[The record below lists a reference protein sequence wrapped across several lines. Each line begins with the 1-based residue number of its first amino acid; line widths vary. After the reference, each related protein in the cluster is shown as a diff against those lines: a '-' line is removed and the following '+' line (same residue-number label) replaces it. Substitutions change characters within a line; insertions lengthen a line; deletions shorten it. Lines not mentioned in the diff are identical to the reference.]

1 MAWMA
6 GFRVAASASAVALV
20 AAMAV
25 PAHAVTKVV
34 EFNVLNATAML
45 PAPFAAGD
53 TLLLDTTV
61 TQETGALSQSI
72 TFTLGGDVTSLTGMA
87 SWQIS
92 TAAGPGPRLVGVN
105 IDIFD
110 AGNNLV
116 LSDAFAGVL
125 GGFAMSS
132 LNGPIGAG
140 TYRLVAT
147 GNAVRDTV
155 FNVSVSAVPEPGG
168 YALLLAG
175 LGVVGLLARRRRLG

>member
-1 MAWMA
+1 MA
-6 GFRVAASASAVALV
+6 GMARFRTAALAAAAASVAVM
-20 AAMAV
+20 AA

-45 PAPFAAGD
+45 PTPFMSGD
-53 TLLLDTTV
+53 TLILDTTV
-61 TQETGALSQSI
+61 TQETGPLSQSV
-72 TFTLGGDVTSLTGMA
+72 TFTLGGGVTGLTGFA
-87 SWQIS
+87 SWQVS

-116 LSDAFAGVL
+116 LSDAFAGAL

-132 LNGPIGAG
+132 LAGAIGAG

-155 FNVSVSAVPEPGG
+155 FNVSVSAVPEPQT

-175 LGVVGLLARRRRLG
+175 LGVVGWLARQRRAR

>member
-6 GFRVAASASAVALV
+6 GFKTTALAVAAASAAV
-20 AAMAV
+20 MAV

-34 EFNVLNATAML
+34 EFNVLNATATL
-45 PAPFAAGD
+45 PTAFVSGD
-53 TLLLDTTV
+53 TLILDTTV

-72 TFTLGGDVTSLTGMA
+72 TFTLGADVTSLTGLA

-92 TAAGPGPRLVGVN
+92 TAVGPGPRLVGVN

-116 LSDAFAGVL
+116 LSDAFAGAL

-132 LNGPIGAG
+132 LSGAIGAG

-155 FNVSVSAVPEPGG
+155 FNVSVSAVPEPQT

-175 LGVVGLLARRRRLG
+175 LGVVGWLARQRRAR